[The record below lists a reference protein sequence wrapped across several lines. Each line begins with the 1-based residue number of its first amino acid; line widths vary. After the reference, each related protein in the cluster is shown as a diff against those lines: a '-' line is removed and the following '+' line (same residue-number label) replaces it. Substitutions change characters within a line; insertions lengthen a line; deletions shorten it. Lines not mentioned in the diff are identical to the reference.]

1 MRRVST
7 RRSCRGRRSRRGKTS
22 RTLNDRS
29 PQAKTGEARVSLPRW
44 LRQPRHDG
52 RA

>member
-1 MRRVST
+1 LRRHHGWTRRNKMGVVPRHEIAEPASIAIRRV
-7 RRSCRGRRSRRGKTS
+7 
-22 RTLNDRS
+22 
-29 PQAKTGEARVSLPRW
+29 PYMPRW